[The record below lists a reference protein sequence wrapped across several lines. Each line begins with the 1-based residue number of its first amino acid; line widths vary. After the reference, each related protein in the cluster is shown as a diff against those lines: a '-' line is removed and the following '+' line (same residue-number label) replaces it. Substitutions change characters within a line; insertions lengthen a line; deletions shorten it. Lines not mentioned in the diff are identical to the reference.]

1 MTSTIDFK
9 EKISP
14 FLKKKLD
21 DIASR
26 YGTDSSQY
34 KGLAIQ
40 YVLDERELADC
51 GEENLKHYEAG
62 VDAVTEHGH
71 LPGLERLYKKTLVI
85 EPTLICS
92 AHCRYC
98 LRQNYG
104 KHTLTEEQLESVAKY
119 CGSPENR
126 EHLNEVLITGGD
138 PMLIP
143 KRMNFLLDAL
153 TQHAPNI
160 RIIRI
165 GTRLMTQNPD
175 LFDDAAFSIFKE
187 RPNFR
192 FEIATQINHPVEFF
206 PETKELFKKL
216 NDLGCR
222 IYCQNVLLK
231 GVNDNLETL
240 VELYDTMRQ
249 HALEAHYLFHCV
261 PMRGTHHLRTTV
273 RKGLELVRGL
283 SSGGRMSGRAK
294 PMFAAMT
301 DIGKIVFYEGT
312 ILEQKSGRLLLQSA
326 YRHEDRLVWNPSW
339 SLPDHTEVDP
349 NGFLRVWYLDGEE

>member
-1 MTSTIDFK
+1 MNLSIDFK

-14 FLKKKLD
+14 FLKRKLEEL
-21 DIASR
+21 AER
-26 YGTDSSQY
+26 YGTASSQY
-34 KGLAIQ
+34 KGLAVQ
-40 YVLDERELADC
+40 YVLDEREISACNED
-51 GEENLKHYEAG
+51 NLKHYEAG

-104 KHTLTEEQLESVAKY
+104 KHTLTEEQLEDVAKY
-119 CGSPENR
+119 CGNSDNR
-126 EHLNEVLITGGD
+126 DTLNEVLVTGGD

-143 KRMNFLLDAL
+143 KRMNFLMDAI
-153 TQHAPNI
+153 TRHAPNI
-160 RIIRI
+160 RTIRI
-165 GTRLMTQNPD
+165 GTRLMTQNPE
-175 LFDDAAFSIFKE
+175 LFDEAAFSIFQD
-187 RPNFR
+187 RPNLR

-206 PETKELFKKL
+206 PETLAIFKRL
-216 NDLGCR
+216 NDTGCR
-222 IYCQNVLLK
+222 VYCQNVLLK

-249 HALEAHYLFHCV
+249 NSLEAHYLFHCV
-261 PMRGTHHLRTTV
+261 PMRGSHHMRTSV
-273 RKGLELVRGL
+273 AKGIELIRGL

-294 PMFAAMT
+294 PMYAAMT

-312 ILEQKSGRLLLQSA
+312 IVDKRAGSLLLQSA
-326 YRHEDRLVWNPSW
+326 YRFEDRIAWNPSW
-339 SLPDHTEVDP
+339 KLPEHTEVDE
-349 NGFLRVWYLDGEE
+349 NGFLRVWYLDGES